1 MQNLDLETLRIFQE
15 IRINELSFLML
26 VITYFGSVT
35 TTITV
40 TTLSSISFY
49 IHKQK
54 TEVVRLLVSVCGSSL
69 SVLFI
74 KAVVAAPRPIEEAL
88 YSEITSSFPSG
99 HGTIAISLY
108 GFLLWHVHKQ
118 KKQRFKTLLIVTLA
132 VLIILLGASR
142 LYLGVHYL
150 SDVLSG
156 YILGFIWILISLGIS
171 RPKS

>member
-1 MQNLDLETLRIFQE
+1 
-15 IRINELSFLML
+15 ML

-40 TTLSSISFY
+40 TALSSLSFY

-99 HGTIAISLY
+99 HATIAMSLY

-118 KKQRFKTLLIVTLA
+118 KKQRFKTLLIATLA
-132 VLIILLGASR
+132 ILIILLGVSR

-150 SDVLSG
+150 SEVLVG
-156 YILGFIWILISLGIS
+156 YIVGFIWLSVSLGIL